1 MKRDFILNRIIKV
14 MLLVLSMT
22 VGQNALAESSWT
34 VENSKGASN
43 TFTIKRSEKGYAQKV
58 LYRTV
63 SLSAYA
69 GQHYTAK
76 YGELEFLENEDT
88 KTVTVTESTPN
99 VDSYKYQNGA
109 TRQYKLEV
117 TDRAGLLLASATRD
131 MTIGY
136 NVASSGVF
144 DNKSYTIRSSEVTVT
159 EDGYAQSSNPHTV
172 ASTQFYTEGTKAYL
186 VYLNAE
192 LRMRLEFQAKEV
204 NDGYQYVQILTD
216 NTTGCD
222 TGAGDGNPGT
232 PNVSHYMAGFDIGGK
247 GVDTYYKYSFPV
259 PSVGNDAG
267 ATKPWTELSNS
278 VADLKK
284 QKFNT
289 GCRASDG
296 RLILPT
302 GFSTLVVRFNASGSD
317 EDDWKAKDI
326 KAFIQ
331 ASDAT
336 MPTKLSVSAAP
347 GRHAKGNTVYVSVAF
362 SEIVT
367 ISGNTKKLTS
377 SWGDLNYVAGSGT
390 NVLTFSGIISNS
402 ASGTLSITGLTGTVQ
417 DLAGKGFTWSGTD
430 ALSTTLDGNLTYTI
444 NDFYTDGSGNY
455 LIACHDDLWGLA
467 SYVNAGNNA
476 SGKTFLQVADISF
489 AHTTNWNNASSTENN
504 FSAIGSST
512 SIDYRFMGTYDGG
525 GHSISGI
532 RIYKDDTSNSDKY
545 QGLFGYV
552 QNGTVR
558 NVNLADARIT
568 GHNHVG
574 GIVGYSYQSTVEDC
588 TVGDN
593 VCIHAVQSD
602 AKYHGGIMGYSNQN
616 TVQRC
621 ISHVTLSVANNSN
634 CAYYAGIVGSIN
646 SGTLSDCLAIGVV
659 IPNVNNRGII
669 FGSKSNITPT
679 RNYFLGCTGM
689 DQSSNIFAIT
699 LGTNVT
705 LNRTPATDPLP
716 GTNNMTYNDGA
727 TIGGTEYYIKEAA
740 IPLNYSGEV
749 STGYHLVYSATAGT
763 ISGSTLIM
771 PAKDVTVTATVPA
784 NHYYVEFNKNGGS
797 GEMLIQG
804 FNYDEVQ
811 NLRANT
817 YTREDYVFNGWNT
830 QADGNGT
837 SYTNQQEVSNLTA
850 TNGGFFTLYAQ
861 WRQVA
866 GSCGDNARWSYDDNG
881 TLSITGSGTMSDYDE
896 NNFPWQDYKTYIT
909 TVSIG
914 DDITEINGLPFKG
927 CTNLAIVTG
936 GSGLTN
942 VYYAAFAFTPWREA
956 TKASDTVTYLG
967 HVAYCGQG
975 VSGDVIIDDGTVCI
989 ADFAFVNDNAITS
1002 VTIPASV
1009 TSIGKNAFNNCSA
1022 LTTVN
1027 VLGTTPSMVVNDA
1040 FFLLESDKS
1049 LARTFNVRSAD
1060 YKTASGWAHIYN
1072 KSGYFAG
1079 FTGTEMRVVSTLTL
1093 PDNVTDSAAAAD
1105 KVTILGTDYYV
1116 EEADVTISGLG
1127 TEHTDGGVTYRS
1139 RATVIYNTDQTI
1151 NLDVDQSTGQ
1161 ATFIMPAADATVT
1174 AEEYAYAVKYIDA
1187 DGTEKTCYNPTV
1199 IQSSNSD
1206 VILGSRSNSQPAWY
1220 VVPAATV
1227 TVIGKLWFEDPD
1239 VRLILCDGATLTV
1252 TCNDNNALQCDNGP
1266 LTIYGQSQQ
1275 SGTLNA
1281 TSSGNHAIFS
1291 QGGAINNITI
1301 NGGIVNATATRDA
1314 IYSNMGN
1321 VIINGG
1327 IVSATGGDKGIY
1339 ADKTITLGWTN
1350 PTDHIYASSYNK
1362 NPIVKDGQTLTDG
1375 NAAYSGS
1382 VTASDIDGKT
1392 LRPDLWGWA
1401 SGNDGST
1408 EAKAFTITTTAGL
1421 DQLATLVNSGNGFQN
1436 KFFKL
1441 NADITYSHKADN
1453 EEGADTE
1460 NNFTTIGVYI
1470 QERFKCFCGILDGQ
1484 GHTIS
1489 GIRIYKGGDSSS
1501 DDNQGLFRWI
1511 YRSEATIK
1519 NVILADTRITGRSH
1533 VGGIVGNI
1541 FAGTVENCRVGSDV
1555 TIHAATNYADCHGGV
1570 VGVCNQN
1577 GTIRGCVSSA
1587 ILTVADGLT
1596 DISCFGGI
1604 VGAFDGN
1611 MSDCLA
1617 LDATMPAVTKSGAI
1631 AGSINARISTQT
1643 NCYHRDCTVGG
1654 NGAPSNTYNV
1664 SAYTVNAGTYVTM
1677 APAGSADTIYEFN
1690 GIQRYGDALYYGGV
1704 IYAPEDADVSLTL
1717 GYNGSVPTDLSIGY
1731 VPSVGALSG
1740 SANPYTLTMPAG
1752 DVTINA
1758 FFGVEVP
1765 YIDEK
1770 GVEHIATAIPLDNTM
1785 MTLAAGTYVVNSD
1798 VTYYSTVTTTGDVT
1812 LILADGARL
1821 YAKSGIN
1828 SDGYDLTIYGQAAGS
1843 GELSLDN
1850 SIYCNN
1856 ICINGGIINNYN
1868 GPFGIHAYGNVTIND
1883 GTINIENGN
1892 DYGIFAN
1899 NGNVT
1904 INGGTLSFNSYY
1916 GIVTSNVILASS
1928 TSLKTLNIT
1937 RGFYV
1942 YTISLDR
1949 TFTVGKPATLMLPFY
1964 MDVNYISGGTFYTF
1978 GGVEKENDRWVA
1990 TMNAVTDY
1998 IEPNTPYLVMPT
2010 ETSLT
2015 FNHGT
2020 HLCTEGGGGGQTA
2033 DEGSH
2038 WTFKG
2043 TYDYIKW
2050 TTDTSDPDYT
2060 AERAAEIGRVYGF
2073 AGVQKDGIE
2082 VDDFVKAA
2090 SGARIRPMSAY
2101 LMWSDTPNAQN
2112 APMRGSSRTGSA
2124 QELPQSI
2131 TVRLLDASGTVT
2143 NVGEIDTVTGE
2154 ISFEGWYTLQGV
2166 KLDSEPTEPGI
2177 YINNGKKVS
2186 IK

>member
-1 MKRDFILNRIIKV
+1 MENKKSFFRVLFTFIIFVV
-14 MLLVLSMT
+14 MT
-22 VGQNALAESSWT
+22 GQQAWAESSWT
-34 VENSKGASN
+34 VSNSKGASN
-43 TFTIKRSEKGYAQKV
+43 TFTIKRSEKGYSQKV

-784 NHYYVEFNKNGGS
+784 NTYYVHFNKNGGVGEMVYQSFTYDVAQNLSTCTFSHS
-797 GEMLIQG
+797 GEALAAWTT
-804 FNYDEVQ
+804 N
-811 NLRANT
+811 
-817 YTREDYVFNGWNT
+817 
-830 QADGNGT
+830 ADGTGT
-837 SYTNQQEVSNLTA
+837 KYTNGQEVSNLTA
-850 TNGGFFTLYAQ
+850 ENGAVIDLYAQ
-861 WRQVA
+861 WQH
-866 GSCGDNARWSYDDNG
+866 DW
-881 TLSITGSGTMSDYDE
+881 
-896 NNFPWQDYKTYIT
+896 NFPEWTWTDNYSSATAHFTCLLCGETQNKQAFISAYPGENYLFSVEFGDEMDWYCGFTGNNALHQGQQTVQLNQPYYICSGAPGHYRIRCPEASFVSFYSLKEDDYSLTVEKKYSALLYRNSIEHYSDLEGNLDLNLNSDASVYGVVFYNQDRSDGEA
-909 TVSIG
+909 TVTIKG
-914 DDITEINGLPFKG
+914 LTVHTAEIDP
-927 CTNLAIVTG
+927 AVTG
-936 GSGLTN
+936 GTVSLTEKKYCN
-942 VYYAAFAFTPWREA
+942 CNWSSTHKINEDNIVWLTFTPDEPLTDKGVVW
-956 TKASDTVTYLG
+956 TVTD
-967 HVAYCGQG
+967 VKGQ
-975 VSGDVIIDDGTVCI
+975 
-989 ADFAFVNDNAITS
+989 
-1002 VTIPASV
+1002 
-1009 TSIGKNAFNNCSA
+1009 
-1022 LTTVN
+1022 N
-1027 VLGTTPSMVVNDA
+1027 VPVQYHEGNS
-1040 FFLLESDKS
+1040 
-1049 LARTFNVRSAD
+1049 
-1060 YKTASGWAHIYN
+1060 Y
-1072 KSGYFAG
+1072 
-1079 FTGTEMRVVSTLTL
+1079 
-1093 PDNVTDSAAAAD
+1093 
-1105 KVTILGTDYYV
+1105 
-1116 EEADVTISGLG
+1116 
-1127 TEHTDGGVTYRS
+1127 
-1139 RATVIYNTDQTI
+1139 
-1151 NLDVDQSTGQ
+1151 
-1161 ATFIMPAADATVT
+1161 FIMPAMNVTVS
-1174 AEEYAYAVKYIDA
+1174 AKVGPMVSFIDA
-1187 DGTEKTCYNPTV
+1187 DGNP
-1199 IQSSNSD
+1199 QSHVCTPIESSVNEYGNSGNAEGWYCVNSD
-1206 VILGSRSNSQPAWY
+1206 VNFSSAVDFLDQAVHI
-1220 VVPAATV
+1220 
-1227 TVIGKLWFEDPD
+1227 
-1239 VRLILCDGATLTV
+1239 ILCDGATFSSTIG
-1252 TCNDNNALQCDNGP
+1252 NNNNNSISATNGS
-1266 LTIYGQSQQ
+1266 LTIYGQSL
-1275 SGTLNA
+1275 GTGIISASTRRYGIYAKTNIDLNGGTINA
-1281 TSSGNHAIFS
+1281 TSPDNDGIF
-1291 QGGAINNITI
+1291 AE
-1301 NGGIVNATATRDA
+1301 NG
-1314 IYSNMGN
+1314 
-1321 VIINGG
+1321 
-1327 IVSATGGDKGIY
+1327 
-1339 ADKTITLGWTN
+1339 TITLGWTRV
-1350 PTDHIYASSYNK
+1350 TDRIYASSYKGTVVVK
-1362 NPIVKDGQTLTDG
+1362 NGQTLTDG

-1382 VTASDIDGKT
+1382 VTASDINGKT
-1392 LRPDLWGWA
+1392 LWPDLWDVAG
-1401 SGNDGST
+1401 GNDGST
-1408 EAKAFTITTTAGL
+1408 AEKAYTITTTGGL
-1421 DQLATLVNSGNGFQN
+1421 DQLAAQVKNSNSTNNFVGKYFRLG
-1436 KFFKL
+1436 
-1441 NADITYSHKADN
+1441 ADITYCHKADN

-1460 NNFTTIGVYI
+1460 NNFTPIGTINNGLY
-1470 QERFKCFCGILDGQ
+1470 RYFSGTFDGQ

-1489 GIRIYKGGDSSS
+1489 GIRIYKGGDT
-1501 DDNQGLFRWI
+1501 DYDGRQGLFGMT
-1511 YRSEATIK
+1511 SSATIK
-1519 NVILADTRITGRSH
+1519 NVILADARITGRQD
-1533 VGGIVGNI
+1533 VGGIAGYFN
-1541 FAGTVENCRVGSDV
+1541 GTVENCRVGNDV
-1555 TIHAATNYADCHGGV
+1555 TIHAVANYASAHGGV
-1570 VGVCNQN
+1570 VGFFNS
-1577 GTIRGCVSSA
+1577 GAIRGCVSAST
-1587 ILTVADGLT
+1587 LTVADGLT
-1596 DISCFGGI
+1596 SINSYGGI
-1604 VGAFDGN
+1604 VGNCIGN

-1617 LDATMPAVTKSGAI
+1617 HSATVPAVTPNGAI
-1631 AGSINARISTQT
+1631 AGNVGFSSTLT
-1643 NCYHRDCTVGG
+1643 NNYYQDCTMGG
-1654 NGAPSNTYNV
+1654 NAALSNTYTV
-1664 SAYTVNAGTYVTM
+1664 SAGTDVTV
-1677 APAGSADTIYEFN
+1677 APAGDADATYEYN
-1690 GIQRYGDALYYGGV
+1690 GIKRYGDALYYGGV
-1704 IYAPEDADVSLTL
+1704 LYAPRDASVSLTL
-1717 GYNGSVPTDLSIGY
+1717 GYNGSVPTDLSVGY
-1731 VPSVGALSG
+1731 GASVGTLSG
-1740 SANPYTLTMPAG
+1740 SANPYTLTMPAR

-1765 YIDEK
+1765 YNDEK
-1770 GVEHIATAIPLDNTM
+1770 GVEHIAIAIPLDNTM
-1785 MTLAAGTYVVNSD
+1785 TTLAAGTYVVNSN
-1798 VTYYSTVTTTGDVT
+1798 VAYTSTVTTTGDVT
-1812 LILADGARL
+1812 LILADGCTMSFGSEVDPL
-1821 YAKSGIN
+1821 YEKIMDCGGN
-1828 SDGYDLTIYGQAAGS
+1828 LTIFGQTQGTGWLKAYNNEYYGILARSYTQYS
-1843 GELSLDN
+1843 
-1850 SIYCNN
+1850 
-1856 ICINGGIINNYN
+1856 
-1868 GPFGIHAYGNVTIND
+1868 GNVFIRKDGSFFDINLD
-1883 GTINIENGN
+1883 FTLL
-1892 DYGIFAN
+1892 
-1899 NGNVT
+1899 
-1904 INGGTLSFNSYY
+1904 GGTLDVESQNAVGNISAKYVSILGGQLCARRCNLNSYTGYYTLGRTNPTDLIYAQSYYSNAEIEITIADSQMLVDEY
-1916 GIVTSNVILASS
+1916 GNLFSGRIRNPEREIANRTLRPLIVSGVTVAKDGDYVATFDGTSTETVSIPMDVKVKSVIY
-1928 TSLKTLNIT
+1928 N
-1937 RGFYV
+1937 
-1942 YTISLDR
+1942 R
-1949 TFTVGKPATLMLPFY
+1949 TFTNGKCATLLLPFSLG
-1964 MDVNYISGGTFYTF
+1964 DRQSLTGGTLYKFA
-1978 GGVEKENDRWVA
+1978 GVAEENGTWVA
-1990 TMNAVTDY
+1990 TMTETTTLKA
-1998 IEPNTPYLVMPT
+1998 NTPYLILPN
-2010 ETSLT
+2010 ENLT
-2015 FNHGT
+2015 DAKITFDLYYDRVTLNTTTAG
-2020 HLCTEGGGGGQTA
+2020 EDSNDA
-2033 DEGSH
+2033 DEL
-2038 WTFKG
+2038 WDFIG
-2043 TYDYIKW
+2043 TYEYKEWIADGAN
-2050 TTDTSDPDYT
+2050 SD
-2060 AERAAEIGRVYGF
+2060 EIGKVYGF
-2073 AGVQKDGIE
+2073 AGVAQDGIN
-2082 VDDFVKAA
+2082 VGDFVKVA
-2090 SGARIRPMSAY
+2090 SGAKIRPMSAY
-2101 LMWSDTPNAQN
+2101 LKWKGLIAQH
-2112 APMRGSSRTGSA
+2112 APGRGMTHA
-2124 QELPQSI
+2124 AANEEELPSRI
-2131 TVRLLDASGTVT
+2131 TVRLLGADGTVT
-2143 NVGEIDTVTGE
+2143 NVGEIDMETGE
-2154 ISFEGWYTLQGV
+2154 VSFDGWYTLQGV
-2166 KLDSEPTEPGI
+2166 KLNAEPTEPGI

-2186 IK
+2186 ITH